1 MFSFLLTQECFQWA
15 RVCHTLCQDFLTD
28 PRENQNSLTC
38 DQVMHLEVLG
48 HLCDSKGTSSFF
60 FLLIPNVLS
69 GKR

>member
-1 MFSFLLTQECFQWA
+1 MFSYLLTQECFQWA

-60 FLLIPNVLS
+60 FY
-69 GKR
+69 